1 MNEQSA
7 LRLSVRKGSWLLPM
21 EVALF
26 ALIFVGEHRHLLPVS
41 KIPYLFV
48 VCWLSLRLRGLGW
61 KDVGLG
67 LFRSWPVTLG
77 LGVALGVALESL
89 QLFATQP
96 FIAWA
101 TGKGPDLS
109 SYRQLAGN
117 PKLLAVMLLLVWVLA
132 AFGEELIYRG
142 FVMNRV
148 AEFGKRTKGA
158 WAVSLLVMS
167 VVFGFAHYDQGITG
181 IIDEGLMGF
190 LYGLAYLA
198 CNRTLAV
205 PIIAHGLQDTV
216 DLVLLFL
223 GKYPG

>member
-1 MNEQSA
+1 MRMQGTLTLSA
-7 LRLSVRKGSWLLPM
+7 AYRPWLLPV
-21 EVALF
+21 EVASF
-26 ALIFVGEHRHLLPVS
+26 VLIFVARQRHLLPVS
-41 KIPYLFV
+41 KIPYLFL
-48 VCWLSLRLRGLGW
+48 VCWLSLRLRGLRW

-67 LFRSWPVTLG
+67 LFRSWAVTLG

-96 FIAWA
+96 FIAWV

-109 SYRQLAGN
+109 SFRHVSGN
-117 PKLLAVMLLLVWVLA
+117 PTLLGVMLLLVWVLA

-142 FVMNRV
+142 FVMSRV
-148 AEFGKRTKGA
+148 AELGRGTKAA
-158 WAVSLLVMS
+158 WAVGLVVMS
-167 VVFGFAHYDQGITG
+167 VVFGFAHYEQGITG

-198 CNRTLAV
+198 CDRTLAV
-205 PIIAHGLQDTV
+205 PIIAHGIQDTV

-223 GKYPG
+223 DKYPG